1 MTSIGAGDHASASGD
16 LGIVLARGESMLKNV
31 EEVVTTSRLTL
42 SEPLTP
48 QNDSG
53 IRQRS
58 LNIWTLTVES
68 LSKGACHGRA
78 LRKEK
83 ATAQRRWPLLSETP
97 SRRF

>member
-1 MTSIGAGDHASASGD
+1 
-16 LGIVLARGESMLKNV
+16 MLQNA
-31 EEVVTTSRLTL
+31 EELVTMSRLTYGE
-42 SEPLTP
+42 SLTP
-48 QNDSG
+48 QNNSG